1 MNKEMIIGLKARKE
15 NVVRRMTALDIE
27 KRNLEQESIHL
38 CELVKLYESYSYD
51 PIEEERKVTEELIKG
66 NNKDDKESEASA
78 KPKVSAGMDKIVR
91 LLEKESKPLNIS
103 EISAMLAQ
111 STGVTFNNLGKLVK
125 DGRVIRDKYK
135 KYTLSK

>member
-1 MNKEMIIGLKARKE
+1 MSKEMIVGLKARKE

-51 PIEEERKVTEELIKG
+51 PIEEERRVTEELIKG
-66 NNKDDKESEASA
+66 NIKDDKESEAPA
-78 KPKVSAGMDKIVR
+78 KPKVSAGIDKIVR
-91 LLEKESKPLNIS
+91 LLETENKPMNIS

-125 DGRVIRDKYK
+125 EGRVNRDKHK